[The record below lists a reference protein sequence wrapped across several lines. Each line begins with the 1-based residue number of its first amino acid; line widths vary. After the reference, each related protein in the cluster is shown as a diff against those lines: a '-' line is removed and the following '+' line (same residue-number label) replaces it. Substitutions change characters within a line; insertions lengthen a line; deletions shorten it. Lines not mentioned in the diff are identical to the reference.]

1 MANAKIDLILEIVT
15 ETREKVGYLDK
26 RLGSVEVKVDSLDKR
41 VSTLESDMAIVKSQL
56 HENTEM
62 LKAIHHRQEKS
73 DAKIESLTLDMAK
86 LHGEWTKTNEK
97 VAQHSEEQKSIKEV
111 LGEHEIAI
119 RSLKRQII

>member
-1 MANAKIDLILEIVT
+1 MSNKKIDLILEIVT
-15 ETREKVGYLDK
+15 ETRDKV
-26 RLGSVEVKVDSLDKR
+26 SSLDKR
-41 VSTLESDMAIVKSQL
+41 VSALESDMAIVKSQL

-62 LKAIHHRQEKS
+62 LKAIHHRQEES

-86 LHGEWTKTNEK
+86 LHGELTKTNEK
-97 VAQHSEEQKSIKEV
+97 VAQQTEEQKSIKEV